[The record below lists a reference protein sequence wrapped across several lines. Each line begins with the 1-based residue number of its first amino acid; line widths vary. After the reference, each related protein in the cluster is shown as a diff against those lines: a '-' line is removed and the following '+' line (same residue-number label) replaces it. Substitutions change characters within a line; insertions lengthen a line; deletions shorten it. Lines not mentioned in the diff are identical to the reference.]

1 MLERFPLPEDVKPLQ
16 QFLSVRK
23 RGISTLPESS
33 ERRASVIG
41 GSMSGLFAAIL
52 LSRAGWRA
60 DIYERSDAELTG
72 RGAGIVT
79 HAEMRAVLQAA
90 GCDPTRDLGID
101 VAGRKTLDRAGRVIG
116 QYACPQ
122 TLTSWDRV
130 FRMLREKFPADRYHL
145 GKELRRIE
153 PSAEGVMAHFA
164 DGSRAEGALMVGAD
178 GFRSTVRAQILPDIK
193 PIYARYVAWRGLVP
207 ESALSPTAHA
217 DLFDALVFCLP
228 PGEQCLS
235 YPVAGP
241 DNDLRPGHRR
251 CNFVWY
257 RPAPE
262 PTVLKAML
270 TDAAGHVHAL
280 GIPPPLVRP
289 EIIAELRA
297 AARALLPPQ
306 LEEVIRLTARP
317 FLQPIYDVETTR
329 MAVGRV
335 ALVGDAAFLARPHV
349 AAGVTKAAADAMAL
363 ATALQSR
370 EAVDLAL
377 AQFEAAR
384 MGINRQVMQR
394 GRDLGTY
401 LQPHPAST
409 DERRKAERHRTPQ
422 AVMSEIAVLDF
433 LRA

>member
-1 MLERFPLPEDVKPLQ
+1 VKPLQ
-16 QFLSVRK
+16 QLLRIRK
-23 RGISTLPESS
+23 LGVSTLPKSG
-33 ERRASVIG
+33 ERRALIIG
-41 GSMSGLFAAIL
+41 GSMSGLFTANL
-52 LSRAGWRA
+52 LARAGWRA
-60 DIYERSDAELTG
+60 EIYERADAELTG

-79 HAEMRAVLQAA
+79 HAEMRAVLRAA

-116 QYACPQ
+116 QYGCPQ

-130 FRMLREKFPADRYHL
+130 FRLLREKFPADRYRL

-153 PSAEGVMAHFA
+153 QSADSAVAHFA
-164 DGSRAEGALMVGAD
+164 DGSAVEAALIVGAD

-193 PIYARYVAWRGLVP
+193 PAYAGYVAWRGLVP
-207 ESALSPTAHA
+207 ESALSPATHA

-262 PTVLKAML
+262 STALEQML

-280 GIPPPLVRP
+280 GIPPPLVRA

-363 ATALQSR
+363 ATALQSS

-377 AQFEAAR
+377 ARFEGAR
-384 MGINRQVMQR
+384 MGINRQVMRR

-401 LQPHPAST
+401 LQPHPASAG
-409 DERRKAERHRTPQ
+409 ERREAERHHTPE

-433 LRA
+433 LRG

>member
-1 MLERFPLPEDVKPLQ
+1 
-16 QFLSVRK
+16 LSLLALARYYQLLFVRK
-23 RGISTLPESS
+23 RRIGTLPESG
-33 ERRASVIG
+33 ERRALVIG
-41 GSMSGLFAAIL
+41 GSMSGLFAANL
-52 LSRAGWRA
+52 LARAGWRA
-60 DIYERSDAELTG
+60 EIHERADAELSG

-79 HAEMRAVLQAA
+79 HAAMGAVLGAA

-116 QYACPQ
+116 QYGCPQ

-130 FRMLREKFPADRYHL
+130 FRMLREKLPAGRYHL

-153 PSAEGVMAHFA
+153 QSAAGVVAHFA
-164 DGSRAEGALMVGAD
+164 DGTQVEAALIVGAD
-178 GFRSTVRAQILPDIK
+178 GFRSTVRAQILPGIK
-193 PIYARYVAWRGLVP
+193 PVYAGYVAWRGLVP
-207 ESALSPTAHA
+207 ESALSPATHA
-217 DLFDALVFCLP
+217 DLFDALVFSLP

-241 DNDLRPGHRR
+241 DNDLRPGRRR

-262 PTVLKAML
+262 STELRRML
-270 TDAAGHVHAL
+270 TDAAGHLHAL
-280 GIPPPLVRP
+280 GIPPPLVRA
-289 EIIAELRA
+289 EVVAELRA

-306 LEEVIRLTARP
+306 LEEVVRLTARP
-317 FLQPIYDVETTR
+317 FLQPIYDVETTC
-329 MAVGRV
+329 MAVGGV

-349 AAGVTKAAADAMAL
+349 AAGVTKAAEDALAL
-363 ATALQSR
+363 ATALQSTQ
-370 EAVDLAL
+370 AVDLAL
-377 AQFEAAR
+377 ARFEGAR

-401 LQPHPAST
+401 LQPHLTSA
-409 DERRKAERHRTPQ
+409 DERRKAERHATPQ
-422 AVMSEIAVLDF
+422 AVMAEIAVLDF